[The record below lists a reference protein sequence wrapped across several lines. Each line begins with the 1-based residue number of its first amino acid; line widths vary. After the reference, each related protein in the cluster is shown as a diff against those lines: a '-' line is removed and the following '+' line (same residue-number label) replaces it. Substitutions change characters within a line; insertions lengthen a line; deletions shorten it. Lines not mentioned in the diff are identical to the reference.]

1 MTQDQD
7 IKYLQGVGPNRAA
20 LLDKELGIKTLGDM
34 LVYYPYK
41 YIDRTHIHRIR
52 DIDGNMPYVQLVG
65 QIMSTEEMGEG
76 RNHRMVSHFTDGTGI
91 IDLVWFKGLKYVSN
105 TIAARKPL
113 LVFGKPTLFN
123 GRYQIAHPDIEDVPE
138 GLKEQARVTGDLFE
152 GTKREVEYTDTTFTF
167 KPVYNTTDKMKKGFL
182 NSSALAKITATLFRQ
197 FTQPFAETLP
207 AYIID
212 RYKLLSYDEAI
223 RNIHYPQTPELLRRA
238 QARLKFEEL
247 FYIQLN
253 ILKYT
258 KDRKLKYQGLTF
270 GTIGETFNNFYS
282 HYLPFPLTGAQK
294 RVIKEIRADMKSGR
308 QMNRLLQGDVGS
320 GKTLVALMCS
330 LIAIDNG
337 CQACIM
343 APTEILAEQ
352 HLETLQAFL
361 QDMPLRVELLT
372 GSVKGKKREAILLQL
387 VNGDI
392 DILVGTHAVI
402 EDNVRFH
409 RLGLVVIDEQH
420 RFGVEQRAKLW
431 QKNDIPPHVLVMTAT
446 PIPRTLAMT
455 LYGDLDVS
463 IIDELPPGRK
473 PIKTIHKFDAHREQ
487 IYSMMRHEL
496 AIGRQIYIVYPLI
509 QDKDRYLP
517 DTSDG
522 DYAFEGRDGS
532 NILTPKARRKQETAD
547 LKNREDGY
555 EQICA
560 AFPEYR
566 VSKVHGKLK
575 PAEKDAE
582 MEAFASGRTQILVAT
597 TVIEVG
603 VNVPNAS
610 VMIIENAERFG
621 LSQLH
626 QLRGRVGRGADQS
639 YCILVTKY
647 EISDTTRKRLQIMV
661 DSTDGFVIAEE
672 DLKLRGPGDLEGT
685 QQSGM
690 AFDLKSANLARD
702 GQILTYARTAAQDVI
717 DNDPEERNTQNTVL
731 WRRLAEIKKGT
742 INWGAI
748 S

>member
-1 MTQDQD
+1 M
-7 IKYLQGVGPNRAA
+7 
-20 LLDKELGIKTLGDM
+20 
-34 LVYYPYK
+34 YYPYK
-41 YIDRTHIHRIR
+41 YIDKSKIHKICE
-52 DIDGNMPYVQLVG
+52 IDGNMPYVQLVG
-65 QIMSTEEMGEG
+65 QILSFDELGEG
-76 RNHRMVSHFTDGTGI
+76 SGKRIVAHFSDGTGI
-91 IDLVWFKGLKYVSN
+91 IDLIWFKGLKYVSN
-105 TIAARKPL
+105 SIAVLKPT
-113 LVFGKPTLFN
+113 LVFGKPAVFN
-123 GRYQIAHPDIEDVPE
+123 NRLQIAHPEMEDVPE
-138 GLKEQARVTGDLFE
+138 SMREMARTTGDLFE
-152 GTKREVEYTDTTFTF
+152 GPTTQVTYTNQASFSF
-167 KPVYNTTDKMKKGFL
+167 KPVYNTSEKMKKGFL
-182 NSSALAKITATLFRQ
+182 NSSAIVKMMANMFKLLNT
-197 FTQPFAETLP
+197 PFEETLP
-207 AYIID
+207 AYIVD
-212 RYKLLSYDEAI
+212 HYKLLSYDEAI
-223 RNIHYPQTPELLRRA
+223 RNIHFPQTPELLRRA

-253 ILKYT
+253 ILRYT
-258 KDRKLKYQGLTF
+258 KNRKLKYKGIVF
-270 GTIGETFNNFYS
+270 STIGEVFNSFYS
-282 HYLPFPLTGAQK
+282 NYLPFSLTGAQK
-294 RVIKEIRADMKSGR
+294 RVIKEVRADMKSGK

-337 CQACIM
+337 HQACIM

-352 HLETLQAFL
+352 HLETIRGFL
-361 QDMPLRVELLT
+361 KDMPLKVELLT
-372 GSVKGKKREAILLQL
+372 GSIKGKKREAILQELL
-387 VNGDI
+387 RGDI

-402 EDNVRFH
+402 EDNVMFH
-409 RLGLVVIDEQH
+409 KLGLVVIDEQH
-420 RFGVEQRAKLW
+420 RFGVAQRAKLW
-431 QKNDIPPHVLVMTAT
+431 QKNTIPPHVLVMTAT

-463 IIDELPPGRK
+463 VIDELPPGRK

-496 AIGRQIYIVYPLI
+496 SIGRQIYIVYPLI
-509 QDKDRYLP
+509 QDKDKYAP
-517 DTSDG
+517 NTEDG
-522 DYAFEGRDGS
+522 DYSFESRDGA
-532 NILTPKARRKQETAD
+532 NILTPKARKKQESLD
-547 LKNREDGY
+547 LKNLEDGY
-555 EQICA
+555 EQICE

-575 PAEKDAE
+575 PAEKEAE

-647 EISDTTRKRLQIMV
+647 EISNTTRKRIQIMV

-690 AFDLKSANLARD
+690 AFDMKIANLARD

-717 DNDPEERNTQNTVL
+717 DNDPEERNTQNEIL
-731 WRRLAEIKKGT
+731 WRHLAETKKNN